1 MNRTM
6 NYSLIA
12 CATAVTL
19 ACHAEPVTMSIQD
32 AAKSCIE
39 NNLEIKSTRYGQ
51 QMAEAKKD
59 AAKSLSMPRF
69 DLKPSTTWL
78 PDPPKMSLN
87 IPSLPITIPP
97 IALGQEFSTR
107 ATLGLNLPL
116 YTSGRIENAKSAAD
130 QGLRAVIESNK
141 GKINN
146 VVYDMGVAYYQ
157 AKLAQSVVEV
167 HQSALDTV
175 TKHVA
180 NAQSL
185 FKAGTVARY
194 DVLRAESELSAQQKR
209 LTDASYMRDLA
220 VSALLNKLNLPLD
233 TQLVLSTPL
242 SELTWTPSLPQTQS
256 DAVMN
261 SRELKALKL
270 KTGAQ
275 ESMAKVSAAGDKPQI
290 ALIAKQEL
298 LKDDLTLMEPQT
310 TVILGMQWNFFDGG
324 QSRAEAKELH
334 AQAADTANTA
344 QLYADGLK
352 LMVQQAYQQLGS
364 AQQGLISANK
374 SVETAEEAQRLAT
387 KRFEVGAGTSVE
399 QLDAILNVQNAQVQ
413 RQQALYQMDTA
424 YLALRKLTDSLL
436 DADAQIRLKD

>member
-1 MNRTM
+1 MNRIM

-12 CATAVTL
+12 CATAVSL
-19 ACHAEPVTMSIQD
+19 AGYAEPVTLSIQD

-39 NNLEIKSTRYGQ
+39 NNLEIKSTQYGQ

-59 AAKSLSMPRF
+59 AAKSLSKPKF

-78 PDPPKMSLN
+78 PDPPKISLS
-87 IPSLPITIPP
+87 IPSMPIPP
-97 IALGQEFSTR
+97 ISLGQEFSTR
-107 ATLGLNLPL
+107 ATLGMNLPL
-116 YTSGRIENAKSAAD
+116 YTSGRIENANNAAD
-130 QGLRAVIESNK
+130 QGLKAVIESNK

-167 HQSALDTV
+167 HQTALETV
-175 TKHVA
+175 TKHVN

-185 FKAGTVARY
+185 FKAGSVARY
-194 DVLRAESELSAQQKR
+194 DVLRAESELSSQQKR
-209 LTDASYMRDLA
+209 LTDAAFNRDLA
-220 VSALLNKLNLPLD
+220 MSALLNKLNMPLD
-233 TQLVLSTPL
+233 TQLTLSTPL
-242 SELTWTPSLPQTQS
+242 SELAWAPSLPQTQS

-275 ESMAKVSAAGDKPQI
+275 QSLAKVSAAADKPQI

-298 LKDDLTLMEPQT
+298 LKDDLTMMEPET

-334 AQAADTANTA
+334 AQAADTANSA
-344 QLYADGLK
+344 QLYAEGLK

-374 SVETAEEAQRLAT
+374 GVETAEEAQRLAT

-436 DADAQIRLKD
+436 DANGQIRLKD

>member
-12 CATAVTL
+12 CATVVSL
-19 ACHAEPVTMSIQD
+19 ACYAEPVTMSIQD

-59 AAKSLSMPRF
+59 AAKSLSMPKF

-78 PDPPKMSLN
+78 PDPPQMSLN
-87 IPSLPITIPP
+87 IPALPIKIPP

-107 ATLGLNLPL
+107 ATLGMNLPL

-130 QGLRAVIESNK
+130 QGLKAVLESNK

-146 VVYDMGVAYYQ
+146 VVYDMSVAYYQ
-157 AKLAQSVVEV
+157 AQLAQSVVEV
-167 HQSALDTV
+167 HQTALDTV
-175 TKHVA
+175 TKHVN

-209 LTDASYMRDLA
+209 LTDATYMRDLA
-220 VSALLNKLNLPLD
+220 VSALLNKLNMPLD
-233 TQLVLSTPL
+233 TQLALSTPL
-242 SELTWTPSLPQTQS
+242 SELTWNPSLPQTQN
-256 DAVMN
+256 DALMN

-275 ESMAKVSAAGDKPQI
+275 ESMAKVAGAADKPQI

-298 LKDDLTLMEPQT
+298 LKDDLTIMEPKT

-324 QSRAEAKELH
+324 QARADAKDQH

-344 QLYADGLK
+344 LMYADGLK

-436 DADAQIRLKD
+436 DGNAQIRLKD